1 MIDNINKFPIIIL
14 SSPRTGST
22 VLAEALSK
30 KFPTLQLFSEPDSYR
45 KKSGA
50 RDSMEGFT
58 TYSNSSSQYIVKFHL
73 ANLNKYPTNFI
84 DKIINYDAFLIKT
97 TRRNVMD
104 QMVSTYIEMI
114 RTLWYYDAI
123 AVEKYKNETIPIKTD
138 IIKQAVKVI
147 KESNAYFNEIQINYD
162 LEIYYEDFIKNIND
176 IYKTRSN
183 IAPKP
188 INHNE
193 IYQAIEYYL
202 LNSK

>member
-84 DKIINYDAFLIKT
+84 DKIINHDAFLIKT

-104 QMVSTYIEMI
+104 QMVSTYIEMV

-138 IIKQAVKVI
+138 VITQAVKLI
-147 KESNAYFNEIQINYD
+147 KESNQYFNETQINYD

-193 IYQAIEYYL
+193 IYQLIKTEL
-202 LNSK
+202 EKG